1 MNKFISKLTFTL
13 LILCTICTALVAG
26 AYSLTKDTI
35 AARAAADVKESYKQ
49 VFPQLGDLTQEK
61 TPGGIIQDIKCS
73 KDGGKINGYIYT
85 VTPSGYGGELTVMVG
100 ISSPDAKLTG
110 IKILKQ
116 NETPGL
122 GAKST
127 EPEFFKQFAGK
138 NLKTPLE
145 VSKQAKGEEIQA
157 ITAATITSKAVVK
170 GVNEA
175 RDHYMSTY
183 SQGKG

>member
-1 MNKFISKLTFTL
+1 MNKFISKLTLTL
-13 LILCTICTALVAG
+13 LILCAICTALVAG
-26 AYSLTKDTI
+26 AYGLTKDTI
-35 AARAAADVKESYKQ
+35 AARAAADVKASYKQ

-61 TPGGIIQDIKCS
+61 APGGIIQDIKCS
-73 KDGGKINGYIYT
+73 KEGGKVNGYIYT
-85 VTPSGYGGELTVMVG
+85 VTPSGYGGELTIMVG

-110 IKILKQ
+110 IKVLKQ

-127 EPEFFKQFAGK
+127 EPQFSDQFAGK
-138 NLKTPLE
+138 NLKSPLE

-157 ITAATITSKAVVK
+157 ITAATITSRAVVK

-175 RDHYMSTY
+175 RDHYMKTY

>member
-1 MNKFISKLTFTL
+1 
-13 LILCTICTALVAG
+13 VAG
-26 AYSLTKDTI
+26 AYALPKDPM
-35 AARAAADVKESYKQ
+35 APRAAADVKASYKQ
-49 VFPQLGDLTQEK
+49 IFPQLGDLAQEK
-61 TPGGIIQDIKCS
+61 APGGIIQDIKCS
-73 KDGGKINGYIYT
+73 KEGGKVNGYIYT

-100 ISSPDAKLTG
+100 ISSPGAKLTG
-110 IKILKQ
+110 IKVLKQ

-127 EPEFFKQFAGK
+127 EPQFSDQFAGK
-138 NLKTPLE
+138 NLKSPLE

-157 ITAATITSKAVVK
+157 ITAATITSRAVVN

-175 RDHYMSTY
+175 RDHYMKTY